1 MWIRYSVHVRH
12 DDVATAFGIWW
23 DMVKYERLADE
34 RTSAYNLAHQ
44 KVERMKT
51 TALDLID
58 TNFMRSSMSRVMG
71 YRPVGLTD
79 HQLVNL

>member
-12 DDVATAFGIWW
+12 GDVATAFGIWW
-23 DMVKYERLADE
+23 DMVKYKRLADE

-58 TNFMRSSMSRVMG
+58 TNFMRSSMRLKLVVF
-71 YRPVGLTD
+71 REWGL
-79 HQLVNL
+79 HQQR